1 MFRETGIV
9 FIAGFYRWML
19 RLLRRILA
27 IIYKALDRFTDR
39 FSVDTEVSY
48 LVRSECTGA
57 SVESLMDA
65 KVRHTLH

>member
-1 MFRETGIV
+1 M
-9 FIAGFYRWML
+9 
-19 RLLRRILA
+19 LRRILA

-48 LVRSECTGA
+48 LVRSECTCA